1 MKKVVS
7 LIKAVM
13 SSDMNIFK
21 IKSKNGKKNKGLVL
35 LVSFCFMFAIWSYA
49 NMLLEG
55 LAPLHLQYIALSL
68 FMFLISLLTV
78 IQGIYKSGSL
88 LFNCKD
94 DQLLLSLPIKR
105 STVVFVRIF
114 KFYVFELLFD
124 TLFMIPLVIA
134 YLRWADSFNY
144 LFFISSILMLL
155 FMPIIPIIISC
166 IIGVI
171 SSSITSR
178 FKHKNL
184 ASIIIS
190 IIFLL
195 GVFYYSYSLDNI
207 LENIF
212 KHANSINEIITKIYY
227 PSGVYA
233 NLVTN
238 FNIKDLLL
246 YIIINIVITVAFIF
260 ILNKIYFKINSRL
273 KKVITSN
280 KTNIGSLKIKTKSVI
295 KSLISK
301 EVKTFF
307 NIPVFIINA
316 GFGLVLYIIAV
327 LYICIKFDSMIPI
340 LTDKNTLNISLKLI
354 NSNLSIIIFG
364 LLSATA
370 YMTSITNSLIS
381 LEGRNINILK
391 SLPISTKTIL
401 LSKILSGLALTT
413 PVFVIG
419 NIILFIRFNISFIDM
434 ILLLSLYILIP
445 LVSHFVGLIINLKFP
460 KLDFDNPTEVV
471 KQSMSSFIAVM
482 IGMILFVVSIVLISK
497 IIGKYNATLILFISF
512 IIYLV
517 IDYCLYLYLTKISVK
532 EFNKLTV

>member
-7 LIKAVM
+7 LVKACM
-13 SSDMNIFK
+13 TSDMSIFK
-21 IKSKNGKKNKGLVL
+21 IKSKNSKKNKGLVFI
-35 LVSFCFMFAIWSYA
+35 VSFCFMFAIWSYA

-68 FMFLISLLTV
+68 FMFLISLLTI

-114 KFYVFELLFD
+114 KFYVFELIFD

-327 LYICIKFDSMIPI
+327 LYFCIKFDSMIPI
-340 LTDKNTLNISLKLI
+340 LTDKNTFNISLKLI

-401 LSKILSGLALTT
+401 LSKVLSGLALTT

-434 ILLLSLYILIP
+434 ILLLSLSILIP
-445 LVSHFVGLIINLKFP
+445 LVSHFIGLIINLKFP

-471 KQSMSSFIAVM
+471 KQSMSSFLAVM
-482 IGMILFVVSIVLISK
+482 IGMVLFVVSIVLISK
-497 IIGKYNATLILFISF
+497 IIGKYNASVILFVSC
-512 IIYLV
+512 IIFLC
-517 IDYCLYLYLTKISVK
+517 IDFGLYMYLTKVSVK
-532 EFNKLTV
+532 EFDKLTV

>member
-1 MKKVVS
+1 MKKIVS
-7 LIKAVM
+7 LIRACLT
-13 SSDMNIFK
+13 SDMSIFK
-21 IKSKNGKKNKGLVL
+21 IKAKNSKNNKLL
-35 LVSFCFMFAIWSYA
+35 IILVSFCFMFAIWSYA

-55 LAPLHLQYIALSL
+55 LSPLHLQYIALSI
-68 FMFLISLLTV
+68 FIFLISLLTI

-105 STVVFVRIF
+105 STVVFIRIF
-114 KFYVFELLFD
+114 KFYIFELIFD

-134 YLRWADSFNY
+134 YIRWADSIDF
-144 LFFISSILMLL
+144 LFFLSSFIMLL
-155 FMPIIPIIISC
+155 FIPVIPIIISC

-178 FKHKNL
+178 FKYKNL
-184 ASIIIS
+184 ASTIIS

-207 LENIF
+207 LADLF
-212 KHANSINEIITKIYY
+212 KHANSINDIITKIYY

-246 YIIINIVITVAFIF
+246 FIF
-260 ILNKIYFKINSRL
+260 INIILIVLFIFVLNKIYFRINSRL
-273 KKVITSN
+273 KKVITSK
-280 KTNIGSLKIKTKSVI
+280 KTNIGNLKIKSKSITYSLVI
-295 KSLISK
+295 K

-316 GFGLVLYIIAV
+316 GFGLVLYIISV
-327 LYICIKFDSMIPI
+327 IYICIKFDSIIPM
-340 LTDKNTLNISLKLI
+340 LTDKDTFNISLSLI
-354 NSNLSIIIFG
+354 NSSISIIIFG
-364 LLSATA
+364 LLCATA
-370 YMTSITNSLIS
+370 FMTSITNSLIS

-391 SLPISTKTIL
+391 TLPVSTKQIL
-401 LSKILSGLALTT
+401 LSKILSGLFLTT
-413 PVFVIG
+413 PVFVLG
-419 NIILFIRFNISFIDM
+419 NIILFIKFNLSFIDM
-434 ILLLSLYILIP
+434 ILLLVLSILIP

-471 KQSMSSFIAVM
+471 KQSMSSFLSVM

-497 IIGKYNATLILFISF
+497 VIGKYDSSLILFVSC
-512 IIYLV
+512 IIFLC
-517 IDYCLYLYLTKISVK
+517 INLGLYMYLTKVSVK
-532 EFNKLTV
+532 EFDKLTI